1 MATITISLVYGST
14 KRLNRLVVITVTSA
28 SPKGRYKMAQIKSA
42 KAAGHDGYT
51 GVTFQNG
58 SEQKLSM
65 QAKMQ

>member
-1 MATITISLVYGST
+1 MATITISLFYGST
-14 KRLNRLVVITVTSA
+14 KRLNRLVTSA

-42 KAAGHDGYT
+42 KPAGHDGYT

>member
-1 MATITISLVYGST
+1 MDLL
-14 KRLNRLVVITVTSA
+14 KLNRLVVIAVTSA

-42 KAAGHDGYT
+42 KPAGHDGYT

>member
-42 KAAGHDGYT
+42 KPAGHDGYT

-65 QAKMQ
+65 QAEQ